1 MTASL
6 RNPAI
11 KPQMTDSDFFLTQIF
26 FGRSGSMLF
35 WSVVRHARHLSTT
48 VLTPNIKLGTV
59 GLKNTLSWVLWGYW
73 GIGGGACNTKRD
85 QKRNPR
91 DPTQCLRFTFTAS
104 GGFKRRKKFFKRIP
118 LHSTRAPFLR
128 ATISSSFSFFSF
140 LWEIYSSSKSSSASS
155 LSSRVPVSD
164 L

>member
-1 MTASL
+1 
-6 RNPAI
+6 
-11 KPQMTDSDFFLTQIF
+11 MTDSDFFLTQIF

-48 VLTPNIKLGTV
+48 VLTPNIKLV
-59 GLKNTLSWVLWGYW
+59 GLKNTLSWELWAIGVLGE
-73 GIGGGACNTKRD
+73 GHATPSETK
-85 QKRNPR
+85 KENPR

-118 LHSTRAPFLR
+118 LHSTRGPFLR
-128 ATISSSFSFFSF
+128 ATISSSFLFFSF
-140 LWEIYSSSKSSSASS
+140 LQQIYSSSKSSSASS